1 MTRLRELRV
10 ERVQLRFTE
19 PVRYGAMTTSIRE
32 AGIVRLHTDDD
43 LEGLGEI
50 GSPVVALETLV
61 GVLELAAD
69 LRGIDVADGPA
80 LDEALARSLPAI
92 PQAHHLRAAVETA
105 ALDVC
110 GRACGSPVRDLLGGG
125 SDRIRVNALLLANPR
140 GGEPRAIGAVA
151 ASLVAAGFR
160 CLKLKREVGSPG
172 LEAALRAIRESVGP
186 SVALRLDLNGDLT
199 EHGAIEWL
207 RTLAWADLEYA
218 EQPIPASLG
227 PQALARVRRAVP
239 MPIAADEAVTDPD
252 AAAEL
257 LLTDACD
264 VLVVKPARVGGPRQA
279 HRIVRAATEAGVG
292 VTISTL
298 YETGIGL
305 AAAAQ
310 VAATVPG
317 DGAHGLGTGAFLEDD
332 LVGGAMVVRD
342 GTLALPDG
350 PGLGVTLDEAALER
364 HRTPW
369 LRV

>member
-1 MTRLRELRV
+1 VTRLLELRV

-19 PVRYGAMTTSIRE
+19 PVRYGAMTTSIRQ
-32 AGIVRLHTDDD
+32 AGIVRLRTDDG

-69 LRGIDVADGPA
+69 LQGLDVADPEA
-80 LDEALARSLPAI
+80 LDEALARLLPAI
-92 PQAHHLRAAVETA
+92 PQANHLRAAVETA

-125 SDRIRVNALLLANPR
+125 ASRVRANALVLASAR
-140 GGEPRAIGAVA
+140 GGRPEAAAEAA

-172 LEAALRAIRESVGP
+172 LEAALRAVREAVGR

-207 RTLAWADLEYA
+207 RTLEWAELEYV
-218 EQPIPASLG
+218 EQPIPPSLG

-310 VAATVPG
+310 VAATVRG
-317 DGAHGLGTGAFLEDD
+317 DAAHGLGTGAFLEDD
-332 LVGGAMVVRD
+332 LVGGAMVARD
-342 GTLALPDG
+342 GWLELSAA
-350 PGLGVTLDEAALER
+350 PGLGVILDEAALDR
-364 HRTPW
+364 YRTPW
-369 LRV
+369 LPV

>member
-1 MTRLRELRV
+1 VTRLRELRV

-32 AGIVRLHTDDD
+32 AGIVRLRTEDGI
-43 LEGLGEI
+43 EGLGEI

-80 LDEALARSLPAI
+80 LDEAFARSLPAI
-92 PQAHHLRAAVETA
+92 AQAHHLRAAVETA
-105 ALDVC
+105 ALDAS

-125 SDRIRVNALLLANPR
+125 GRRVRANALVLASAR
-140 GGEPRAIGAVA
+140 GGREAIAEVA

-160 CLKLKREVGSPG
+160 CLKLKREVGGAEIAP
-172 LEAALRAIRESVGP
+172 ALRAIREAVGDA
-186 SVALRLDLNGDLT
+186 VALRLDLNGDLT

-207 RTLAWADLEYA
+207 RTLEWAELEYV

-257 LLTDACD
+257 LLAGACD

-317 DGAHGLGTGAFLEDD
+317 DGAHGLGTGALLEDD
-332 LVGGAMVVRD
+332 LVGGAMTVRD

-350 PGLGVTLDEAALER
+350 PGLGVTLDEAALAR

-369 LRV
+369 LPV

>member
-1 MTRLRELRV
+1 VTRLRELRV

-32 AGIVRLHTDDD
+32 AGIVRLRTDDG
-43 LEGLGEI
+43 LEGFGEI
-50 GSPVVALETLV
+50 GSPVVAFETLV

-105 ALDVC
+105 ALDAS

-125 SDRIRVNALLLANPR
+125 ARRVRANALLLASAR
-140 GGEPRAIGAVA
+140 GGRPEAVAEVA

-160 CLKLKREVGSPG
+160 CLKLKREVGGEDIAP
-172 LEAALRAIRESVGP
+172 ALRAIRKAVGDG
-186 SVALRLDLNGDLT
+186 VALRLDLNGDLT

-207 RTLAWADLEYA
+207 RTLEWAELEYV

-257 LLTDACD
+257 LLAGACD

-279 HRIVRAATEAGVG
+279 HRIVRVATEAGVG
-292 VTISTL
+292 MTISTL

-317 DGAHGLGTGAFLEDD
+317 DGAHGLGTGALLEDD
-332 LVGGAMVVRD
+332 LVGGAMVTRD
-342 GTLALPDG
+342 GWLALPDG
-350 PGLGVTLDEAALER
+350 PGLGVTVDEAALAR
-364 HRTPW
+364 
-369 LRV
+369 LRAA